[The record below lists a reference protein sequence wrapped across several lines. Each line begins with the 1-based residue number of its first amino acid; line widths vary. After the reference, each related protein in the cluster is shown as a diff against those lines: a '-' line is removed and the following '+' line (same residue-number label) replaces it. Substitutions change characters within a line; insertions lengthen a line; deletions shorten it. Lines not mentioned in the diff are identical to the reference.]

1 MAIEYFQAYH
11 SYLQSMEPLNDAE
24 CGRLFRALLKYS
36 ETGECEELRGNE
48 RFIFP
53 TMRAQI
59 DRDKNKYVKQCH
71 KNAENGKHGGRPKN
85 PENPVG
91 FFETEKSQGKGEREG
106 EGKGKGEGKDKD
118 KGIYE
123 RLRALYNETCV
134 SFPRCVSLSEKR
146 KKALSARLRHH
157 TIEDFRKLFE
167 KAEKSS
173 FLKGSNNRN
182 WSATFDWLIS
192 DANMAK
198 VLDGNYDDKVVK
210 KSADWSIDYDGQDF

>member
-91 FFETEKSQGKGEREG
+91 FFETEKSQ
-106 EGKGKGEGKDKD
+106 GKGKGEGKDKD

>member
-91 FFETEKSQGKGEREG
+91 FFETEKSQGKGERE
-106 EGKGKGEGKDKD
+106 GEGKDKD

>member
-91 FFETEKSQGKGEREG
+91 FFETEKSQGEGEEKEKGER
-106 EGKGKGEGKDKD
+106 KGEGED
-118 KGIYE
+118 KGVYE

-146 KKALSARLRHH
+146 KKALRARLLHY
-157 TIEDFRKLFE
+157 TLEDFQLLFS
-167 KAEKSS
+167 KAEASS

-198 VLDGNYDDKVVK
+198 VLDGNYDDKEVK
-210 KSADWSIDYDGQDF
+210 KAADWSIDYDGQDF